1 MKLLFLNGVNL
12 NLTGLRE
19 KSVYGSESL
28 SDIEGK
34 IAAYCARNGDE
45 TEFFQKINE
54 YINYYLV
61 LLKDWK

>member
-1 MKLLFLNGVNL
+1 MKFLIINGVNL

-34 IAAYCARNGDE
+34 IAAYCARKG
-45 TEFFQKINE
+45 
-54 YINYYLV
+54 
-61 LLKDWK
+61 

>member
-1 MKLLFLNGVNL
+1 MKFLIINGVNL

-34 IAAYCARNGDE
+34 NRRVLQRGTETKRN
-45 TEFFQKINE
+45 FFRATSKERSAISSTR
-54 YINYYLV
+54 YF
-61 LLKDWK
+61 

>member
-1 MKLLFLNGVNL
+1 MKFLIINGVNL

-45 TEFFQKINE
+45 TEFFRAASKERSAISSTR
-54 YINYYLV
+54 YF
-61 LLKDWK
+61 

>member
-1 MKLLFLNGVNL
+1 MKFLIINGVNL

-34 IAAYCARNGDE
+34 IAAYCARNGIFSE
-45 TEFFQKINE
+45 Q
-54 YINYYLV
+54 LRRSA
-61 LLKDWK
+61 LR

>member
-1 MKLLFLNGVNL
+1 MKFLIINGVNL

-34 IAAYCARNGDE
+34 IAAYCAPERRRNGIFSE
-45 TEFFQKINE
+45 Q
-54 YINYYLV
+54 LRRSA
-61 LLKDWK
+61 LR